1 MIKLIN
7 VLILFCVS
15 LNLQAAQEAAQE
27 AAQTAQAAQ
36 AVEAIHYT
44 LDAGDKIRILVYDE
58 PDLTVELV
66 ISDDGSI
73 NYPFVGRVS
82 VTGKTTAQ
90 VQKLL
95 HDGLNGDY
103 LKNPSVQVDII
114 SYRPFYIHGEVN
126 KPGAYPYQP
135 GLTIDQA
142 VALAGGYTERASRSS
157 IYLKSENINKE
168 IGKGENVGV
177 AYSIHPGD
185 TITIEQSFF

>member
-7 VLILFCVS
+7 VLIFFCVS
-15 LNLQAAQEAAQE
+15 LNLQAE
-27 AAQTAQAAQ
+27 QAKQ
-36 AVEAIHYT
+36 ASHYT
-44 LDAGDKIRILVYDE
+44 LDAGDEIRILVYDE

-73 NYPFVGRVS
+73 NFPFVGRVF

-95 HDGLNGDY
+95 HDGLDGDY
-103 LKNPSVQVDII
+103 LKNPSIQVDII

-126 KPGAYPYQP
+126 NPGAYPYKP
-135 GLTIDQA
+135 GLNIDQA

-157 IYLKSENINKE
+157 IYLKRANSNKE
-168 IGKGENVGV
+168 VEKGENVDV
-177 AYSIHPGD
+177 AYSIYPGD